1 MFQFLA
7 TVIPSLVL
15 VYFFVSLD
23 KFPEPKKIIIST
35 FILGIVIAI
44 PAGFLNTY
52 AIIYITENYPTALFL
67 RVLIPGPVIEEILKL
82 AVLLLFC
89 ARREA
94 FDEPMDGLVYGATAA
109 LGFAMIENFGY
120 VYNAEYY
127 NTTWAY
133 IAWIRAILTAPMHA
147 CCGIIL
153 GFSVSYYYF
162 YKKNFVFIL
171 LGLVIAILFHFAFNY
186 GYSSSVVILQLILI
200 FILFK
205 NLRKRQILLKEYTSK
220 MLD

>member
-1 MFQFLA
+1 MFKLLA
-7 TVIPSLVL
+7 TVIPSLAL

-23 KFPEPKKIIIST
+23 KFSEPKRMIVLT
-35 FILGIVIAI
+35 FVFGILITI
-44 PAGFLNTY
+44 PAYFLNTY
-52 AIIYITENYPTALFL
+52 AIIYIVENYSNTNIL
-67 RVLIPGPVIEEILKL
+67 RTLIPGPVIEEILKL

-109 LGFAMIENFGY
+109 LGFVMLENFSY

-127 NTTWAY
+127 NTTWAH
-133 IAWIRAILTAPMHA
+133 IAWVRAILTAPMHA

-162 YKKNFVFIL
+162 YKKNFIFIL
-171 LGLVIAILFHFAFNY
+171 LGLALSVFFHFVFNY
-186 GYSSSVVILQLILI
+186 GFTSQVVIVQLILI
-200 FILFK
+200 FILFR